1 MAHSGTVARLAAR
14 MLERRHVTR
23 AGVARIS
30 VLGAVG
36 AAVWFSRADTVGGL
50 AGSAFLGAVLFCDAV
65 RERMRADR
73 RDALTLW
80 LVAMLS
86 QLREYAV
93 YLGLAAGAV
102 AAGTGGAWGWAAG
115 ALVAL
120 ALRDSLLASGSA
132 PADPGQGSGR
142 RRPPPSAQR
151 PAGGLLGGLAP
162 RPPQESRT
170 SDPGLTARLFGAT
183 VVDGTTGGSRPTR
196 APAGASAN
204 GTAVNGPAVNGIRA
218 NGAEV
223 NGAEVNG
230 AVRRGAPLYGSS
242 EEGTSPNG
250 VSPNGTSP
258 NGASAGDRA
267 DGRTDDRTDD
277 RATDGR
283 VDRPVPSPLRRITDF
298 PQPVRFLAIAVTATL
313 WDARVAFVTLVV
325 GCVVAATAQLAD
337 PARSRR

>member
-23 AGVARIS
+23 SGVARIG

-36 AAVWFSRADTVGGL
+36 AAVWFSRADAVGGL

-80 LVAMLS
+80 LAAMLS

-120 ALRDSLLASGSA
+120 ALRDSLLAAGSA
-132 PADPGQGSGR
+132 PAVPGTGPGR
-142 RRPPPSAQR
+142 RRPPSSAQR

-162 RPPQESRT
+162 RPPQGPRA
-170 SDPGLTARLFGAT
+170 SDPGLTERLFGAT
-183 VVDGTTGGSRPTR
+183 VVDGTTGGSRPVR
-196 APAGASAN
+196 APAGARAN
-204 GTAVNGPAVNGIRA
+204 GTAVNGPAVNGVSA
-218 NGAEV
+218 NGAR
-223 NGAEVNG
+223 VNG
-230 AVRRGAPLYGSS
+230 AVRHRTPLYGSP
-242 EEGTSPNG
+242 EEGARPDAL
-250 VSPNGTSP
+250 PPDGTP
-258 NGASAGDRA
+258 ARERA
-267 DGRTDDRTDD
+267 DAGTDDRG
-277 RATDGR
+277 ADGAA
-283 VDRPVPSPLRRITDF
+283 DRPAPSPLRRIADF

-325 GCVVAATAQLAD
+325 GCVVAVTAQLAD
-337 PARSRR
+337 PARSRQ

>member
-23 AGVARIS
+23 AGVARIG

-36 AAVWFSRADTVGGL
+36 AAVWFSRADAVGGL

-73 RDALTLW
+73 YDALTLW
-80 LVAMLS
+80 LAAMLS

-102 AAGTGGAWGWAAG
+102 AAGNGGAWGWAAG

-120 ALRDSLLASGSA
+120 ALRDSLLAAGSA
-132 PADPGQGSGR
+132 PADPGPGPGR
-142 RRPPPSAQR
+142 RRPPSSAQG

-162 RPPQESRT
+162 RPPQGPRV

-183 VVDGTTGGSRPTR
+183 VVDGTTGGSRPVR
-196 APAGASAN
+196 APAGARADA
-204 GTAVNGPAVNGIRA
+204 TAVNGHAVNAVPA
-218 NGAEV
+218 NGAPV
-223 NGAEVNG
+223 NGARMNG
-230 AVRRGAPLYGSS
+230 TPLYGSP
-242 EEGTSPNG
+242 EEGVRSAG
-250 VSPNGTSP
+250 ASPNGTS
-258 NGASAGDRA
+258 DRA
-267 DGRTDDRTDD
+267 RADAATDDRV
-277 RATDGR
+277 ADGA
-283 VDRPVPSPLRRITDF
+283 RPDLPAPSPLRRIADF

-337 PARSRR
+337 PARSRP